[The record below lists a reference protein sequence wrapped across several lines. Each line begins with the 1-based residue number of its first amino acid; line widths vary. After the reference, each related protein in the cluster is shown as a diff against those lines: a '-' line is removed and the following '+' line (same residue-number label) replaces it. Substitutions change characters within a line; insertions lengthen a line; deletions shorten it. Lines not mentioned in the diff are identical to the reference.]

1 MMTGGGKF
9 NDDDRELYQRRASLQ
24 GMMTV
29 LFGYGYLS
37 LLTVVI
43 LTYGL
48 PKLWGFYHVAVVAA
62 AAAVAAVAVASAS
75 AFAVLGSRRS
85 SYMRHAIVN
94 IGSTTVAKTIT
105 TILAARRIIHSDNNE
120 RRAG

>member
-1 MMTGGGKF
+1 
-9 NDDDRELYQRRASLQ
+9 
-24 GMMTV
+24 MMTV

-48 PKLWGFYHVAVVAA
+48 PKLWGFYHVAVVA

>member
-1 MMTGGGKF
+1 
-9 NDDDRELYQRRASLQ
+9 
-24 GMMTV
+24 MMTV

-37 LLTVVI
+37 LLTVPVASVVVI

-48 PKLWGFYHVAVVAA
+48 PKLWGFYHVAVVAAA